1 MTDIQTI
8 IKEEARRLFINE
20 KFKKGSKMT
29 KDELNTAAKLA
40 SKETS
45 DIARNLVNNDFLNL
59 SAVAQEVDPDASS
72 NQSAQSSVRKE
83 VLGLGS
89 DGKPDG
95 KPMRADYA
103 QKIIKIAKNLQ

>member
-1 MTDIQTI
+1 MKTLKQIIREQTQ
-8 IKEEARRLFINE
+8 KMFINE
-20 KFKKGSKMT
+20 KYKKGESIDKS
-29 KDELNTAAKLA
+29 EIHQAADLA
-40 SKETS
+40 TKETS
-45 DIARNLVNNDFLNL
+45 DKARDLVKNDFINL
-59 SAVAQEVDPDASS
+59 SAVAQAVDTDASS

-103 QKIIKIAKNLQ
+103 RKILKMASQL

>member
-1 MTDIQTI
+1 MDLLSLIR
-8 IKEEARRLFINE
+8 EETRKYVLSE
-20 KFKKGSKMT
+20 KFTKGVKMD
-29 KDELNTAAKLA
+29 KDEINPAAELA

-45 DIARNLVNNDFLNL
+45 DRARSLVKNDYINL
-59 SAVAQEVDPDASS
+59 SAVAQAVDKDAKS

-95 KPMRADYA
+95 KPMRQDYA
-103 QKIIKIAKNLQ
+103 KAIIKLASEL

>member
-1 MTDIQTI
+1 MDYIQQVLHEQLNKLLT
-8 IKEEARRLFINE
+8 E
-20 KFKKGSKMT
+20 KFRKGSHLN
-29 KDELNTAAKLA
+29 KDDMNVAADLA

-45 DIARNLVNNDFLNL
+45 DKARSLVKNDFINL
-59 SAVAQEVDPDASS
+59 SAVANEVDKDAKSD
-72 NQSAQSSVRKE
+72 QSAQSSVRKE

-103 QKIIKIAKNLQ
+103 KAILKLAGRL

>member
-1 MTDIQTI
+1 MNIVRKAI
-8 IKEEARRLFINE
+8 LESVKVLMNE
-20 KFKKGSKMT
+20 KYRRQEKVSKDDFQS
-29 KDELNTAAKLA
+29 KELA

-45 DIARNLVNNDFLNL
+45 DAARRLVDNNLINL
-59 SAVAQEVDPDASS
+59 SAVAQEVDTDASS

-95 KPMRADYA
+95 KPMRSDYA
-103 QKIIKIAKNLQ
+103 KAIIKLANKL